1 MITLILGT
9 IIIFIGMILLAF
21 NVDKVMEQL
30 KKIIKINLKKGLI
43 EIFVDKIRSYLKI
56 IKSFDKVI

>member
-1 MITLILGT
+1 MSTLILGT

-30 KKIIKINLKKGLI
+30 KK
-43 EIFVDKIRSYLKI
+43 
-56 IKSFDKVI
+56 